1 MVLLGTVNFL
11 ILKQNKIPIMYKI
24 TLYKLFV
31 YDYFFDIFLPRWNF
45 VYFANAAAEP
55 SPCPGCYW

>member
-1 MVLLGTVNFL
+1 
-11 ILKQNKIPIMYKI
+11 MYKI